1 MKILI
6 CLQMIQILNERVV
19 KPNKTL
25 VSLVCKCE
33 IQGRIGSTITGALI
47 ILYLIWEVSITPL

>member
-6 CLQMIQILNERVV
+6 CLQMIQILNERGV

-33 IQGRIGSTITGALI
+33 IQGRIGSTITGTLI
-47 ILYLIWEVSITPL
+47 

>member
-1 MKILI
+1 
-6 CLQMIQILNERVV
+6 MIQILNERVV

-33 IQGRIGSTITGALI
+33 IQGRIGSSITGALI